1 MKKNS
6 LYFFVLLI
14 FWLFSRSNSYAQ
26 NNFWNDDFK
35 LVQIPSSIDTVVQ
48 PAYFLDSKEKSNPL
62 LVSLH
67 TWSGDYTQADSL
79 AYLAKNENWNY
90 IHPNFRGPNNT
101 KDACLSEKAIRD
113 IDDAIQFSIENG
125 NVDKNNIFI
134 VGVSGGG
141 YATLGMYLKTKYKI
155 KSFLAWV
162 PISDISA
169 WYYQTKNRGLKYSQ
183 DILNC
188 ISGNNEFDE
197 NEAKRRSP
205 LFWEIP
211 QNSNGKL
218 EIYAG
223 IRDGYDGSV
232 PITHSISFYNKITKA
247 FGYKDKIV
255 TEEEIIKLLSR
266 EIAVDRKENKIDTRS
281 ILYKRENPKVSLTI
295 FDGKHEMLVNY
306 CFDRILQISEL
317 K

>member
-6 LYFFVLLI
+6 LYIFVLLI
-14 FWLFSRSNSYAQ
+14 FWLFNSSNSYAQ

-211 QNSNGKL
+211 QNLNGKL

>member
-211 QNSNGKL
+211 QNLNGKL

-247 FGYKDKIV
+247 FGYEDKIV
-255 TEEEIIKLLSR
+255 TEEEIIKFLSR
-266 EIAVDRKENKIDTRS
+266 EIVADRTENKIDTRS

>member
-6 LYFFVLLI
+6 LYIFVLLI
-14 FWLFSRSNSYAQ
+14 FWLFNSSNSYAQ

-211 QNSNGKL
+211 QNLNGKL

-247 FGYKDKIV
+247 FGYEDKIV

-266 EIAVDRKENKIDTRS
+266 EIVADRSENKIDTRS

>member
-211 QNSNGKL
+211 QNLNGKL

-247 FGYKDKIV
+247 FGYEDKIV

-266 EIAVDRKENKIDTRS
+266 EIVADRSENKIDTRS

-317 K
+317 